1 MREPSEPATLAVRR
15 LRLATVK
22 PWVAYTLIRVG
33 LFAGIFA
40 LLYALGVAWWLAA
53 TLAAVL
59 GLCISYIFF
68 GRLRSA
74 VARDL
79 AAARSRPA
87 TDADA
92 DIEDATADA
101 ER

>member
-1 MREPSEPATLAVRR
+1 M
-15 LRLATVK
+15 K

-33 LFAGIFA
+33 LFVGIFA
-40 LLYALGVAWWLAA
+40 LLYALGVVWWLSAA
-53 TLAAVL
+53 LAALL

-68 GRLRSA
+68 GRLRAA

-79 AAARSRPA
+79 AAARARPA

-92 DIEDATADA
+92 DVEDANANADADA